1 VLFSFTRPIPPA
13 ALQHLFQQT
22 QWASNR
28 SLEDIRA
35 LLEATPICLGAW
47 LGDELVGFARAIT
60 DDRYRALIEDVVVE
74 STLRGQGIGSALLA
88 HLIERLAHVEE
99 LLLLCDNARIAFYQ
113 RHGFVL
119 SEYPRLMK
127 RHQTS
132 D

>member
-1 VLFSFTRPIPPA
+1 VLYSFTRPIPPA

-22 QWASNR
+22 LWAANR
-28 SLEDIRA
+28 SPEDIRA
-35 LLEATPICLGAW
+35 LLESTPVCLGAW

-74 STLRGQGIGSALLA
+74 SSLRGQGIGSAMLA

-99 LLLLCDNARIAFYQ
+99 LLLLCDDARIGFYQ

-119 SEYPRLMK
+119 SEYPRLVK
-127 RHQTS
+127 RRQAN